1 MAVSKKVAK
10 RISKKLKRY
19 RSLLSDA
26 KTRDISESDTV
37 TILVEMLAELFGYDK
52 FTEITK
58 EFEIRSTYCDLAVK
72 VADDVRYLI
81 EAKAIGVTL
90 KENHVKQAVDY
101 ASNKGIDW
109 VVLTNGVVWQ
119 VYKVHFKK
127 PVDKSL
133 VCEIDML
140 AANPRDPQVIEC
152 LGNLTR
158 EGFTPSSMD
167 TFYQRQQVTSR
178 FALAS
183 LLLSERV
190 LKTLRKE
197 LRKVAPKLKV
207 DIKALEE
214 TLRDEVLKRE
224 VVESDEAKQAAKFLK
239 KASKAV
245 SKSQLKKEKTTVVSS
260 ALVDSTSSQNTPPL
274 GSQNPTIK

>member
-1 MAVSKKVAK
+1 MAISKKVSK

-19 RSLLSDA
+19 RSILSEA

-37 TILVEMLAELFGYDK
+37 TIIVEMLADFFGYNK

-109 VVLTNGVVWQ
+109 VVLTNGVIWQ

-133 VCEIDML
+133 VCEIDMI

-239 KASKAV
+239 KASKA
-245 SKSQLKKEKTTVVSS
+245 SAKARAKKGGENT
-260 ALVDSTSSQNTPPL
+260 LQSSQIQDYQLQSREPGEEGNDA
-274 GSQNPTIK
+274 

>member
-1 MAVSKKVAK
+1 MSKKVAK

-19 RSLLSDA
+19 RSILSDA

-37 TILVEMLAELFGYDK
+37 TILVEMLADLFGYDK

-72 VADDVRYLI
+72 VGSDVRYLI
-81 EAKAIGVTL
+81 EAKAIGVAL
-90 KENHVKQAVDY
+90 KENHIKQAVDY

-133 VCEIDML
+133 VCEIDIL
-140 AANPRDPQVIEC
+140 TANPRDPHVIEC
-152 LGNLTR
+152 LANLTR

-183 LLLSERV
+183 LLLTEKV
-190 LKTLRKE
+190 LKTVRRE
-197 LRKVAPKLKV
+197 LRKVAPKLKI
-207 DIKALEE
+207 DIRALEE
-214 TLRDEVLKRE
+214 TIRDEVLKRE
-224 VVESDEAKQAAKFLK
+224 VVESDEAKQAAKFIRR
-239 KASKAV
+239 ASKAA
-245 SKSQLKKEKTTVVSS
+245 SKAKMKKIGII
-260 ALVDSTSSQNTPPL
+260 STSHQAQNSADSHDSQQLDSSN
-274 GSQNPTIK
+274 SQPKC